1 MDEIVYKEI
10 FVYKNS
16 QKLVLI
22 IIKKKEGKF
31 NILFRVIISIKFEN
45 KKQ

>member
-22 IIKKKEGKF
+22 IIKKKEY
-31 NILFRVIISIKFEN
+31 IST
-45 KKQ
+45 